1 MKHLTNHNDALLLYN
16 GVSIP
21 CLGYGTYKVPAE
33 KARASA
39 AAAIMAGYRHI
50 DTAAYYQNE
59 AGVGQAVRESG
70 LARGDVFITS
80 KVWNTDRGYEKTRL
94 AFEASLKALGTD
106 YLDLYLIH
114 WPANYLQYGTDADAL
129 NAETWHALEDLYKE
143 GKVRA
148 IGLSN
153 FLPHHIEAL
162 LKTAEIKPMVD
173 QIELHP
179 GWLQRGALRYCGDND
194 ILVEAWSPMGR
205 GALLETPAL
214 KELAEKYGKSV
225 AQLCV
230 RWVIQHGA
238 LPLPKSVQRDRI
250 AENTQVYDFTVSDRD
265 MEIMDNLVNLG
276 GQCARPDDVMF

>member
-1 MKHLTNHNDALLLYN
+1 MKQLSNLNDALLLHN
-16 GVSIP
+16 GVSVP

-33 KARASA
+33 DARAST
-39 AAAIMAGYRHI
+39 AAAIRTGYRHI
-50 DTAAYYQNE
+50 DTAAYYRNE

-70 LARGDVFITS
+70 LAREDFFITS
-80 KVWNTDRGYEKTRL
+80 KVWNTDRGYEKTR
-94 AFEASLKALGTD
+94 AACEASLKALGMD

-129 NAETWHALEDLYKE
+129 NAETWRALEDLYKE

-153 FLPHHIEAL
+153 FLPHHIKAL
-162 LKTAEIKPMVD
+162 METAEIKPMVD

-179 GWLQRGALRYCGDND
+179 GWLQRGTLRYCRDNG

-205 GALLETPAL
+205 GAVLESSVM
-214 KELAEKYGKSV
+214 KELAEQYGKSV

-238 LPLPKSVQRDRI
+238 LPLPKSVHPDRI
-250 AENTQVYDFTVSDRD
+250 ATNAQVFDFVISHRD
-265 MEIMDNLVNLG
+265 METMDNLVNLG
-276 GQCARPDDVMF
+276 GQCARPDDVLF

>member
-1 MKHLTNHNDALLLYN
+1 MKQLSNLNDTLLLHN
-16 GVSIP
+16 GVSVP

-33 KARASA
+33 DARAST
-39 AAAIMAGYRHI
+39 AAAIRTGYRHI
-50 DTAAYYQNE
+50 DTAAYYRNE

-70 LARGDVFITS
+70 LARENVFITS
-80 KVWNTDRGYEKTRL
+80 KVWNTDRGYEKTR
-94 AFEASLKALGTD
+94 AACEASLKALGMD

-129 NAETWHALEDLYKE
+129 NAETWRALEDLYKE

-153 FLPHHIEAL
+153 FLPHHIKAL
-162 LKTAEIKPMVD
+162 METAEIKPMVD

-179 GWLQRGALRYCGDND
+179 GWLQRGTLRYCRDNG

-205 GALLETPAL
+205 GAVLESSVM
-214 KELAEKYGKSV
+214 KELAEQYGKSV

-238 LPLPKSVQRDRI
+238 LPLPKSVHPDRI
-250 AENTQVYDFTVSDRD
+250 ATNAQVFDFVISDRD
-265 MEIMDNLVNLG
+265 METMDNLVNLG
-276 GQCARPDDVMF
+276 GQCARPDDVLF

>member
-1 MKHLTNHNDALLLYN
+1 MKQLSNLNDTLLLHN
-16 GVSIP
+16 GVSVP

-33 KARASA
+33 DARAST
-39 AAAIMAGYRHI
+39 AAAIRTGYRHI
-50 DTAAYYQNE
+50 DTAAYYRNE

-70 LARGDVFITS
+70 LAREDFFITS
-80 KVWNTDRGYEKTRL
+80 KVWNTDRGYEKTR
-94 AFEASLKALGTD
+94 AACEASLKALGMD

-129 NAETWHALEDLYKE
+129 NAETWRALEDLYKE

-153 FLPHHIEAL
+153 FLPHHIKAL
-162 LKTAEIKPMVD
+162 METAEIKPMVD

-179 GWLQRGALRYCGDND
+179 GWLQRGTLRYCRDNG

-205 GALLETPAL
+205 GAVLESSVM
-214 KELAEKYGKSV
+214 KELAEQYGKSV

-238 LPLPKSVQRDRI
+238 LPLPKSVHPDRI
-250 AENTQVYDFTVSDRD
+250 ATNAQVFDFVISDRD
-265 MEIMDNLVNLG
+265 METMDNLVNLG
-276 GQCARPDDVMF
+276 GQCARPDDVLF

>member
-1 MKHLTNHNDALLLYN
+1 MKLLTDLNDTLFLHN

-33 KARASA
+33 DARVSARA
-39 AAAIMAGYRHI
+39 AIQAGYRHI
-50 DTAAYYQNE
+50 DTAAYYRNE

-70 LARGDVFITS
+70 LAREDFFITS
-80 KVWNTDRGYEKTRL
+80 KVWNTDRGYEKTR
-94 AFEASLKALGTD
+94 AACEASLKELGMD

-114 WPANYLQYGTDADAL
+114 WPANYLQYGTEAEAL
-129 NAETWHALEDLYKE
+129 NAETWRALEDLYKE
-143 GKVRA
+143 GRLRA

-179 GWLQRGALRYCGDND
+179 GWLQRGTLRYCGDYG

-214 KELAEKYGKSV
+214 KELAERYGKSI

-238 LPLPKSVQRDRI
+238 LPLPKSVHPDRI
-250 AENTQVYDFTVSDRD
+250 AANAQVFDFSISDRD
-265 MEIMDNLVNLG
+265 METMDNLVNLG
-276 GQCARPDDVMF
+276 GQCARPDDVLF

>member
-1 MKHLTNHNDALLLYN
+1 MKQLSNLNDTLLLHN
-16 GVSIP
+16 GVSVP

-33 KARASA
+33 DARAST
-39 AAAIMAGYRHI
+39 AAAIRTGYRHI
-50 DTAAYYQNE
+50 DTAAYYRNE

-70 LARGDVFITS
+70 LARENVFITS
-80 KVWNTDRGYEKTRL
+80 KVWNTDRGYEKTR
-94 AFEASLKALGTD
+94 AACEASLKALGMD

-129 NAETWHALEDLYKE
+129 NAETWRALEDLYKE

-153 FLPHHIEAL
+153 FLPHHIKAL
-162 LKTAEIKPMVD
+162 METAEIKPMVD

-179 GWLQRGALRYCGDND
+179 GWLQRGTLRYCRDNG

-205 GALLETPAL
+205 GAVLEFPVL
-214 KELAEKYGKSV
+214 KELAEQYGKSV

-238 LPLPKSVQRDRI
+238 LPLPKSVHPDRI
-250 AENTQVYDFTVSDRD
+250 ATNAQVFDFVISDRD
-265 MEIMDNLVNLG
+265 METMDNLVNLG
-276 GQCARPDDVMF
+276 GQCARPDDVLF

>member
-1 MKHLTNHNDALLLYN
+1 MKQLSNLNDTLLLHN
-16 GVSIP
+16 GVSVP

-33 KARASA
+33 DARAST
-39 AAAIMAGYRHI
+39 AAAIRTGYRHI
-50 DTAAYYQNE
+50 DTAAYYRNE

-70 LARGDVFITS
+70 LAREDFFITS
-80 KVWNTDRGYEKTRL
+80 KVWNTNRGYEKTR
-94 AFEASLKALGTD
+94 AACEASLKALGMD

-129 NAETWHALEDLYKE
+129 NAETWRALEDLYKE

-153 FLPHHIEAL
+153 FLPHHIKAL
-162 LKTAEIKPMVD
+162 METAEIKPMVD

-179 GWLQRGALRYCGDND
+179 GWLQRGTLRYCRDNG

-205 GALLETPAL
+205 GAVLESSVM
-214 KELAEKYGKSV
+214 KELAEQYGKSV

-238 LPLPKSVQRDRI
+238 LPLPKSVHPDRI
-250 AENTQVYDFTVSDRD
+250 ATNAQVFDFVISDRD
-265 MEIMDNLVNLG
+265 METMDNLVNLG
-276 GQCARPDDVMF
+276 GQCARPDDVLF